1 MKNNEN
7 TIQPQTQNKNQSY
20 IDYTDNLIENL
31 FTSNTLGSIDS
42 PSFFDNITYQLQQTQ
57 STLQSEIN
65 TMLKDDKI
73 NTQKIKEKK
82 IEYLSKLDTI
92 KSTHH
97 DFETK
102 VDSLNDL
109 YSDKLSYIALL
120 SKNLFE
126 FEKFKQN
133 IKFTNK
139 IFSYINDLNKS
150 SDTTN
155 ITIPS
160 IFSDKELVLTEG
172 IEIYLSLKQLIDS
185 SATNSHYANFVANF
199 SQIELTMKQTIN
211 ESIKSYYSD
220 SNWEKLQTILQ
231 ITDIMNSDMIISLYT
246 SFIIDDIYK
255 LNELITRIMNVNV
268 NGDNVSDEQ
277 LQPAFQ
283 LCDEFHNSILKLA
296 SEQFGSDYSRVY
308 LLFPENKQRSIVGVL
323 VNEISKRMN
332 SFRQGFLNEIN
343 KTDKTY
349 VKMFKYIYPKTILFY
364 DEYKVILEY
373 IGSEDIILSVEQETK
388 MFLRCIESVY
398 MYKERNMIGMLMEEA
413 FPEEKEDN
421 KIKKT
426 KIK

>member
-65 TMLKDDKI
+65 IMLKDDKI

-92 KSTHH
+92 KSTHN

-246 SFIIDDIYK
+246 SFIIDDIY
-255 LNELITRIMNVNV
+255 
-268 NGDNVSDEQ
+268 
-277 LQPAFQ
+277 
-283 LCDEFHNSILKLA
+283 
-296 SEQFGSDYSRVY
+296 
-308 LLFPENKQRSIVGVL
+308 
-323 VNEISKRMN
+323 
-332 SFRQGFLNEIN
+332 IN
-343 KTDKTY
+343 
-349 VKMFKYIYPKTILFY
+349 
-364 DEYKVILEY
+364 
-373 IGSEDIILSVEQETK
+373 
-388 MFLRCIESVY
+388 
-398 MYKERNMIGMLMEEA
+398 
-413 FPEEKEDN
+413 
-421 KIKKT
+421 
-426 KIK
+426 